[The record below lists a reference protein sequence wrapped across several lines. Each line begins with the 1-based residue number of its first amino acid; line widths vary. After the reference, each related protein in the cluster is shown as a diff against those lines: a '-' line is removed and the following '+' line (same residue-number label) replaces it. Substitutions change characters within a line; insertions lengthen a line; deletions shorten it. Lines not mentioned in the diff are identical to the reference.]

1 MTYAICNYCIT
12 KHGGIGAAQTKPECF
27 NVNRAR
33 LCRNHLAK
41 CPNFR
46 EYVDN
51 EEVQRILALSVPEDK
66 KKCKKSSDDDNNET
80 IAIFQFLA
88 PGVILSKRKAITK
101 YSETLQKNII
111 KISKS
116 DQDGVTATFDGWTN
130 VKQEHIWGV
139 VFLTTSGQPLIWGAY
154 DISAER
160 SKTEDVIRH
169 IEKLMTDA
177 NEGHINIKAF
187 ISDLA
192 GEYAAAW
199 RQLRRKYPS
208 KIFLPYMAHQMN
220 LIFGEI
226 FKESELHQRISKE
239 KRKLVIMVILGHS
252 PTLCTLGYRTT
263 LKIRDH
269 THDAYV
275 TDFCA

>member
-1 MTYAICNYCIT
+1 MLL
-12 KHGGIGAAQTKPECF
+12 
-27 NVNRAR
+27 R
-33 LCRNHLAK
+33 L
-41 CPNFR
+41 
-46 EYVDN
+46 V
-51 EEVQRILALSVPEDK
+51 VS
-66 KKCKKSSDDDNNET
+66 NET

-239 KRKLVIMVILGHS
+239 VIRIVRFFHNSTFFTDEQKRKLVIMVILGHS